1 MEDRGRRAGF
11 AALIGAPNAGK
22 STLLNRL
29 VGAKVAIVTH
39 KVQTTRTRIRGV
51 CISGDAQIVFVDT
64 PGIFRPRRRLDR
76 AMVHAAW
83 RSAADADVVV
93 VVHDVVRGARD
104 DESARILDGV
114 RREGRPVVLAL
125 NKIDLVRSETLLPLA
140 AAFAGEDLFEEVFM
154 ISAET
159 GDGCDRLVAHLAER
173 MPRGPWLYPE
183 DEISDLPERLFAAE
197 ITREQVLLRL
207 HQELPYQATVE
218 TEQWTERDDG
228 ALVINQVIY
237 VRRPGHRKIVLGR
250 GGRMIRAI
258 GSASRLGLQEAL
270 DRSVHL
276 FLFVK
281 VRENWMDDPGRYV
294 LWGLDPDA

>member
-1 MEDRGRRAGF
+1 MDGTERRAGF
-11 AALIGAPNAGK
+11 AALVGAPNAGK

-51 CISGDAQIVFVDT
+51 CMAGSSQIVFVDT

-76 AMVHAAW
+76 AMVQAAW
-83 RSAADADVVV
+83 HGAAGADVVV
-93 VVHDVVRGARD
+93 LLHDAARAARD
-104 DESARILDGV
+104 EESTRILDGL

-125 NKIDLVRSETLLPLA
+125 NKIDLVRPETLLPLA
-140 AAFAGEDLFEEVFM
+140 SDFASEALFEEVFM
-154 ISAET
+154 VSAET
-159 GDGCDRLVAHLAER
+159 GDGCDRLLAHLAGR
-173 MPRGPWLYPE
+173 MPPGPWLYPE

-228 ALVINQVIY
+228 ALVINQVIL
-237 VRRPGHRKIVLGR
+237 VRRSGHRKIVLGR
-250 GGRMIRAI
+250 NGKMIKAI
-258 GSASRLGLQEAL
+258 GSAARAELEDAL
-270 DRSVHL
+270 ERSVHL

-281 VRENWMDDPGRYV
+281 VRENWMDDPGRYT
-294 LWGLDPDA
+294 LWGLDPNA